1 MLAYRLPLFQ
11 DYLSHHYR
19 RLYQHYRG
27 RLIEL
32 FPSSQHVDDNLVIV
46 HDAAD
51 SPADD
56 ELVMKLWKDFDG
68 TDEPMNTE

>member
-1 MLAYRLPLFQ
+1 MLAYRLPHFL

-19 RLYQHYRG
+19 RLYGRYVG

-32 FPSSQHVDDNLVIV
+32 FPSSQHVEDNLVIV

-51 SPADD
+51 SPDDD
-56 ELVMKLWKDFDG
+56 ELVMKLWKEFDEG
-68 TDEPMNTE
+68 EELNR

>member
-19 RLYQHYRG
+19 RLYNRYMG

-32 FPSSQHVDDNLVIV
+32 FPSMQHDDTNLVIV

-51 SPADD
+51 SPDDD
-56 ELVMKLWKDFDG
+56 ELVMKLWKEFDEG
-68 TDEPMNTE
+68 EGG